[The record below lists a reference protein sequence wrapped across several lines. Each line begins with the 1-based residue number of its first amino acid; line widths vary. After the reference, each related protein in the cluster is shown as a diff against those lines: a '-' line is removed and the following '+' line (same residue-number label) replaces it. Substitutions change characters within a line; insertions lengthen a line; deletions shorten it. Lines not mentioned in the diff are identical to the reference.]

1 VLKEG
6 LKSYLADNCQS
17 WEMSGAGDYRIKPA
31 RRRRISAQEMLLA
44 DMGVGA
50 VSAT

>member
-1 VLKEG
+1 
-6 LKSYLADNCQS
+6 
-17 WEMSGAGDYRIKPA
+17 MSGAGDYRIKPA